1 MNESTGWSIDHDS
14 PDKRL
19 VSDAFLEDI
28 SAITPPR
35 NKARTA
41 NAMCTV
47 VANYD
52 DIPLGAGTP
61 PVKHDS
67 SGESCISSF
76 SVTPSVMQQAQMELI
91 AARTNQAK
99 ACLEVMTLETE
110 MAVIKV
116 AMVSTRDSS
125 SASNARSRSQ
135 HHIKPAPASSVGV
148 IPVAPAFVVGV
159 IPAAPTPSVG
169 VILAKS
175 PGSSV
180 AVMPD
185 DITGMLDS
193 PSVSVRCQHV
203 VAAGSS
209 GHAAIPV
216 DNAMIDFGVFDPLQP
231 VVVVE
236 PGSLSAEEFRDDLSA
251 LMGDCFPQPMAPI
264 QEHVKL
270 DAATLEQ

>member
-14 PDKRL
+14 PDRRL
-19 VSDAFLEDI
+19 VSDSFLEDI

-35 NKARTA
+35 NKAHAA

-61 PVKHDS
+61 PVRFDS

-76 SVTPSVMQQAQMELI
+76 SMAPSAIQQAQLAVLSAQANEADAI
-91 AARTNQAK
+91 FAAMSRK
-99 ACLEVMTLETE
+99 TE
-110 MAVIKV
+110 MAKMQLVI
-116 AMVSTRDSS
+116 ASTRSS
-125 SASNARSRSQ
+125 SSISDARSRSRR
-135 HHIKPAPASSVGV
+135 HITPAPASSVGV
-148 IPVAPAFVVGV
+148 IPTAPASSVGV

-169 VILAKS
+169 VILATT

-193 PSVSVRCQHV
+193 PSVSVRSQRV
-203 VAAGSS
+203 IAASSS

-216 DNAMIDFGVFDPLQP
+216 NSAMIDFGVFDPLQP

-236 PGSLSAEEFRDDLSA
+236 PGSLSAEEF
-251 LMGDCFPQPMAPI
+251 
-264 QEHVKL
+264 
-270 DAATLEQ
+270 